1 MSLKRP
7 QADLVLYI
15 FSVLRELSG
24 IADNREK
31 RLVMLH
37 FMVFFVWKLFCFLF
51 FFGLCLNTVCFIADH
66 YLWGN

>member
-37 FMVFFVWKLFCFLF
+37 FMVFFVWKLFF
-51 FFGLCLNTVCFIADH
+51 FFFFFLAYV
-66 YLWGN
+66 